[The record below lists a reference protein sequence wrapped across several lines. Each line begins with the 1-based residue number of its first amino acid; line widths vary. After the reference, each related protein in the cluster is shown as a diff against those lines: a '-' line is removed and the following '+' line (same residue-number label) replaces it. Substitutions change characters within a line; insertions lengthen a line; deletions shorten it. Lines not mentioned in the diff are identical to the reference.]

1 MLIKAITLFRLRAVG
16 DFLFAFCSLINIDE
30 APVCHFKTNF
40 KTKSWHTSDFLPTVL
55 VHLRQTVF
63 KWILSKPAVCTY
75 FVCIWSFGHAR
86 SSKCALLVSFRACR
100 AVTHTHFS
108 LGNSVSCVDCTFNV
122 LLSNMSRETRSHHNR
137 GMCANTYELHY
148 CLSRDCSPLG
158 LELMGKLRTLLTV
171 FTLIRKLKLV
181 IMERGVT
188 FLTRACGV
196 RPITM
201 LCVSWPIRADC
212 ACLK

>member
-40 KTKSWHTSDFLPTVL
+40 KTKSWHTLDFLPTVL

-86 SSKCALLVSFRACR
+86 SSKCALLVS
-100 AVTHTHFS
+100 
-108 LGNSVSCVDCTFNV
+108 
-122 LLSNMSRETRSHHNR
+122 
-137 GMCANTYELHY
+137 
-148 CLSRDCSPLG
+148 CLSRTHISAWGTASLVWIVHSTFYYQTCPGRHGHITTAACVQIHTSFITVYHVTVPLSG
-158 LELMGKLRTLLTV
+158 LNWWEN
-171 FTLIRKLKLV
+171 
-181 IMERGVT
+181 
-188 FLTRACGV
+188 
-196 RPITM
+196 
-201 LCVSWPIRADC
+201 
-212 ACLK
+212 